1 MVFTA
6 QPYPRC
12 VGFLDIKDV
21 ATAPRSPWKKPII
34 VRIIGT
40 LRRELLNHVIA
51 LYEAHLRRLLDK
63 YLDCYHLRR
72 TLLSLNKGSPTRRTI
87 ELRTDEN
94 VIDVS
99 RARRSGSLVFT
110 GRRMTF

>member
-12 VGFLDIKDV
+12 VGSLDIRD
-21 ATAPRSPWKKPII
+21 APTALHSPWQNPII
-34 VRIIGT
+34 ARIIGT
-40 LRRELLNHVIA
+40 LRRECLNHVIA
-51 LYEAHLRRLLDK
+51 LNEAHLRRLLDK
-63 YLDCYHLRR
+63 YLDRYHLSR
-72 TLLSLNKGSPTRRTI
+72 TLLSLNKNSPTRRPI

-99 RARRSGSLVFT
+99 RARRSESPVFT
-110 GRRMTF
+110 GRRMTI